1 MSLKDSLARL
11 IKQDIFEALL
21 ESEMD
26 EQQAARLAAS
36 IFTKIQHKRGG
47 SEVFIPKLF
56 SEERWQHIRDA
67 FTGDNH
73 AQVCRQYGISLRTL
87 YRVLNG

>member
-26 EQQAARLAAS
+26 ERQAAQLAAD
-36 IFTKIQHKRGG
+36 IFAKIQHKRGG
-47 SEVFIPKLF
+47 TQVFIPKLF
-56 SEERWQHIRDA
+56 SEERWQQIRQA
-67 FTGDNH
+67 FTGNNH
-73 AQVCRQYGISLRTL
+73 AQVCRQFGISIATL